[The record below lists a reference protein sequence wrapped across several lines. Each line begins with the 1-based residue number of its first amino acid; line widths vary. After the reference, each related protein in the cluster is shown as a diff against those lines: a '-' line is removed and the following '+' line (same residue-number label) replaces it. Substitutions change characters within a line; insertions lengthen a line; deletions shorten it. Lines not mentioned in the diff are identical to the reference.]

1 MDIKYAKY
9 TERIRQ
15 KLAFWLQMKKQPKD
29 SLGLQFL
36 NFFGLQL
43 DDIEYILE
51 YAYKQTK
58 IMTADTTFID
68 IVYKAMLP
76 TYYNL
81 DDIKLITTK
90 GFILNRKKKL
100 YDFFGL
106 EYNYKLLDQD
116 LNNPDYY
123 FLDEDAKYMSAK
135 YNFKITSFGKNI
147 KCGFPVKA
155 LEKYLYIFNNE
166 SIELVKEN
174 SNKDKVIQL
183 IESINLDEISP
194 KEAYMLLVKLKELIS
209 E

>member
-1 MDIKYAKY
+1 MY
-9 TERIRQ
+9 TGIFFLIEAIFYSLLLIFVYFR
-15 KLAFWLQMKKQPKD
+15 KK
-29 SLGLQFL
+29 
-36 NFFGLQL
+36 
-43 DDIEYILE
+43 
-51 YAYKQTK
+51 
-58 IMTADTTFID
+58 
-68 IVYKAMLP
+68 VYKSKRYLF
-76 TYYNL
+76 
-81 DDIKLITTK
+81 KS
-90 GFILNRKKKL
+90 GVF
-100 YDFFGL
+100 
-106 EYNYKLLDQD
+106 
-116 LNNPDYY
+116 YY

-174 SNKDKVIQL
+174 SDKDKVIQL